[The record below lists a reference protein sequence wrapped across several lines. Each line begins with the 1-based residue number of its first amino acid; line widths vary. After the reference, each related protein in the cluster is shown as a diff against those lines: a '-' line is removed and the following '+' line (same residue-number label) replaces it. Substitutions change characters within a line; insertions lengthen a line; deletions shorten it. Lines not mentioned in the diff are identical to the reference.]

1 VEQRVF
7 IGYTLV
13 TSYER
18 EEAKVMADEGRV
30 FRYRANL
37 DDEQNSAYLYR
48 ILVEVESDERLSRV
62 YLRLAETEEK
72 HLRFWEE
79 RLREAGE
86 AVPERRMDWRTRM
99 LLLAELLEHLCSR
112 KPACTQTHRYR
123 KMCVLAAL

>member
-18 EEAKVMADEGRV
+18 EEAKAMADVDRV

-48 ILVEVESDERLSRV
+48 ILVEVQSDERLSRV
-62 YLRLAETEEK
+62 YLRLA
-72 HLRFWEE
+72 
-79 RLREAGE
+79 
-86 AVPERRMDWRTRM
+86 
-99 LLLAELLEHLCSR
+99 
-112 KPACTQTHRYR
+112 
-123 KMCVLAAL
+123 

>member
-1 VEQRVF
+1 
-7 IGYTLV
+7 
-13 TSYER
+13 
-18 EEAKVMADEGRV
+18 MADEDRV

-112 KPACTQTHRYR
+112 KPAFTQVHRYR
-123 KMCVLAAL
+123 KTCVLAAL

>member
-1 VEQRVF
+1 M
-7 IGYTLV
+7 

-18 EEAKVMADEGRV
+18 EEAKAMADEDRV

-79 RLREAGE
+79 RLREASE
-86 AVPERRMDWRTRM
+86 AVPERRMGWRTRM

-112 KPACTQTHRYR
+112 KPAFTQAHRYR

>member
-1 VEQRVF
+1 M
-7 IGYTLV
+7 LV

-18 EEAKVMADEGRV
+18 EEAKAMADEDRV

-37 DDEQNSAYLYR
+37 DDEQDSAYLYR

-79 RLREAGE
+79 RLRETGE
-86 AVPERRMDWRTRM
+86 AVPERRMGWRTRM

-112 KPACTQTHRYR
+112 KPAFTQAHRYR
-123 KMCVLAAL
+123 KTCVLAAL

>member
-1 VEQRVF
+1 M
-7 IGYTLV
+7 

-18 EEAKVMADEGRV
+18 EEAKAMTDEDRV

-48 ILVEVESDERLSRV
+48 ILVEVEFDERLSRV

-79 RLREAGE
+79 RLREAGK
-86 AVPERRMDWRTRM
+86 AVPNARWAGERG
-99 LLLAELLEHLCSR
+99 CSYS
-112 KPACTQTHRYR
+112 PSC
-123 KMCVLAAL
+123 